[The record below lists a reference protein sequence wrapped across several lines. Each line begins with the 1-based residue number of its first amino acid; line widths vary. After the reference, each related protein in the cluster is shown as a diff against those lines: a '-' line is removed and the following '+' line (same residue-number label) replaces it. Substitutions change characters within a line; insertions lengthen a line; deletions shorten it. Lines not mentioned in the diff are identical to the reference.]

1 MAETTTTNQ
10 FLRQAPFIEE
20 QQRKLLDS
28 AEGISN
34 LAQTRPTLGVA
45 GLDPLTQQARG
56 VGAGLGQY
64 QPLLN
69 TGQQTVGSGLGTL
82 QNMSQGVGQVFK
94 AGQGTVAGAIQGLGS
109 GPAGAGALGQ
119 AQTAI
124 QGAGG
129 QFGGGPN
136 YTAQQFGGAQDYT
149 ALGFDPNTISQFQN
163 PFEDQAVQQALAD
176 IRRQGD
182 IATNQQDA
190 AAVQAGAF
198 GGSRQGIER
207 TELAR
212 NVLEQQ
218 GRTAAGM
225 RQAGFQNAAQQAQ
238 AAFADQQRRQQGQ
251 AQFGTQTGQQAFE
264 DFQRRQQGQAQF
276 GTQTQQQAFEA
287 ARNRQLQMG
296 QQFTGLGG
304 AQTGQQ
310 TQFAQTQAGL
320 GTSLG
325 SLGQAQAQEAARL
338 GLGIGSLGTTQANV
352 ANLGQSM
359 LGQQAQV
366 QSQLGALG
374 QQTQQRQLDA
384 IYAQQLGQQAEPSQR
399 YGQFANILKPSI
411 NSATSAQQ
419 STVAPSQSGFS
430 QLVSAGIGGLGVNQ
444 ALGNPLGKSFGG

>member
-1 MAETTTTNQ
+1 
-10 FLRQAPFIEE
+10 
-20 QQRKLLDS
+20 
-28 AEGISN
+28 
-34 LAQTRPTLGVA
+34 
-45 GLDPLTQQARG
+45 
-56 VGAGLGQY
+56 
-64 QPLLN
+64 LN
-69 TGQQTVGSGLGTL
+69 TGQQTVGSGLNTL
-82 QNMSQGVGQVFK
+82 QNMSRGVGQVFK

-163 PFEDQAVQQALAD
+163 PFEDQAVQQALSD

-251 AQFGTQTGQQAFE
+251 AQFGTQTGQQGFE

-325 SLGQAQAQEAARL
+325 SLGQAQAQEAARI

-366 QSQLGALG
+366 QSQLGGLG

-384 IYAQQLGQQAEPSQR
+384 TYAQQLAQQAEPSQR
-399 YGQFANILKPSI
+399 YGQFANILKPNI

-419 STVAPSQSGFS
+419 TTVAPSQSGFS
-430 QLVSAGIGGLGVNQ
+430 QLVGAGIGALGVNK
-444 ALGNPLGKSFGG
+444 AIGNPLGFGS

>member
-1 MAETTTTNQ
+1 MADTTTAVTT
-10 FLRQAPFIEE
+10 LRQAPFIEE
-20 QQRKLLDS
+20 FQKRLLDK
-28 AEGISN
+28 AQGVSN
-34 LAQTRPTLGVA
+34 VVQTRPTLGVA
-45 GLDPLTQQARG
+45 GLDPLTQQARA

-69 TGQQTVGSGLGTL
+69 TGQQTVGSGLNTL

-94 AGQGTVAGAIQGLGS
+94 AGQGAVAGAIQGLGS

-129 QFGGGPN
+129 QFAGGPN

-149 ALGFDPNTISQFQN
+149 AQGFDPNTISQFQN
-163 PFEDQAVQQALAD
+163 PFEDQAVQQALSD

-251 AQFGTQTGQQAFE
+251 AQFGTQTGQQGFE

-325 SLGQAQAQEAARL
+325 SLGQAQAQEAARI

-366 QSQLGALG
+366 QSQLGGLG

-384 IYAQQLGQQAEPSQR
+384 TYAQQLAQQAEPSQR
-399 YGQFANILKPSI
+399 YGQFANILKPNI

-419 STVAPSQSGFS
+419 TTVAPSQSGFS
-430 QLVSAGIGGLGVNQ
+430 QLVGAGIGALGVNK
-444 ALGNPLGKSFGG
+444 AIGNPLGFGS

>member
-109 GPAGAGALGQ
+109 GPSGAGALGQ

-384 IYAQQLGQQAEPSQR
+384 TYAQQLAQQAEPSQR
-399 YGQFANILKPSI
+399 YGQFANILKPTI
-411 NSATSAQQ
+411 NSATATQQ
-419 STVAPSQSGFS
+419 ITAAPSQSGFS
-430 QLVSAGIGGLGVNQ
+430 QLVGAGIGALGVNK
-444 ALGNPLGKSFGG
+444 AIGNPLGFGS